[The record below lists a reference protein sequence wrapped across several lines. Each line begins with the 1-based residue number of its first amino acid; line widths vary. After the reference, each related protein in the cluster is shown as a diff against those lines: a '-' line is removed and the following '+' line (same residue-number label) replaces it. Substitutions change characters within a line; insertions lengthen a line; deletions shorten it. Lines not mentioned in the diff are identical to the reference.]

1 MEYDITNL
9 KYVEVPMVVLLDE
22 DISSTSKLLM
32 GFITTLTMQD
42 GFCYASNRY
51 LSKHLKVSK
60 RTITSC
66 ITSLRKKDYIKV
78 ENEPNMRKIYLTNIF
93 QSKQQDTANMYSEE
107 LLTE

>member
-60 RTITSC
+60 RMISHIKLTIN
-66 ITSLRKKDYIKV
+66 LIKEL
-78 ENEPNMRKIYLTNIF
+78 ENGI
-93 QSKQQDTANMYSEE
+93 
-107 LLTE
+107 LLS